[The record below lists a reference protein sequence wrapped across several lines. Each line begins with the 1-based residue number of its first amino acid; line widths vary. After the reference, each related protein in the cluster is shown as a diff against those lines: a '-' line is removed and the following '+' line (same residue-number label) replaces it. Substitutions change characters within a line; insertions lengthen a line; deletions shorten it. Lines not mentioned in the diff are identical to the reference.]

1 MLLNRFCFC
10 DPTPPPSVPE
20 GATGPN
26 AGNLGPG
33 DLYGFDEKDD

>member
-1 MLLNRFCFC
+1 MLYRLCC
-10 DPTPPPSVPE
+10 YDPDPPPSVPE